1 MIQIRPYRQGEEIKI
16 REVFFHSVR
25 NVCIQHYSQ
34 QQVEAWAVES
44 YDADK
49 LMAMCKHNQPFVA
62 IIENE
67 IVGYSDLQD
76 DGLID
81 QFFCHWQV
89 QRQGVGQ
96 ALMNHIF
103 ELAEA
108 RGIDRIHSLVSI
120 TARPFFER
128 MGFHVVRDNEVE
140 VRGVSLNNF
149 VMEKVS

>member
-1 MIQIRPYRQGEEIKI
+1 MIQIRPYQQGEEIEM
-16 REVFFHSVR
+16 RELFFHSVR
-25 NVCIQHYSQ
+25 NVCIHHYSQ

-44 YDADK
+44 YDVDK
-49 LMAMCKHNQPFVA
+49 LVAMCKRNQPFVA
-62 IIENE
+62 TIENV

-81 QFFCHWQV
+81 QFFCHWQC
-89 QRQGVGQ
+89 QKQGVGN

-108 RGIDRIHSLVSI
+108 RGIERIHSLVSI

-128 MGFHVVRDNEVE
+128 MGFHVVKDNEVE
-140 VRGVSLNNF
+140 VRGMLLNNF
-149 VMEKVS
+149 VMEKVN